1 MRTVMSSITA
11 ILIFGLIF
19 TQGSASAASG
29 TFSRHGCIEFS
40 TATVESES
48 CQQLECIEKAPN
60 GICKLSVCAKTQR
73 GKYADTVNT
82 GCTRSVDCGKGAYFL
97 PGTPDEPESESTD
110 NCDWRPCVETNP
122 ETGECESYEC
132 LSKRT
137 TIIERTSYPRALCMK
152 IPAQKVTE
160 PSNRADSHPPTP
172 SPTRI
177 TTSVPMP
184 AGSPSQAVREML
196 TAAADYKD
204 EYAAGISPEERLR
217 RKAAGDRLDAFWGH
231 KAMFREMLGEH
242 WDTLKPSE
250 KSEYFYL
257 AAALI
262 RKDRYPQ
269 MSLHLNEFASIEVLG
284 EKKFQDGTTAVTV
297 KMISKETGVT
307 ALPVFYLRQTD
318 TGWRVYSVTSDGESL
333 LLFYRQ
339 LHDTTIKEKG
349 VEFLLSAMRKR
360 LKGLK

>member
-1 MRTVMSSITA
+1 MRAFIT
-11 ILIFGLIF
+11 IPIFGLLSLVSTAI
-19 TQGSASAASG
+19 AAAD

-40 TATVESES
+40 TATVESEV

-60 GICKLSVCAKTQR
+60 GVCKLSACAKTQR
-73 GKYADTVNT
+73 GKYADTMNT

-152 IPAQKVTE
+152 IPAQEVAR
-160 PSNRADSHPPTP
+160 PSSQANSSTSAPNA
-172 SPTRI
+172 TRI

-184 AGSPSQAVREML
+184 AGSASQTVREML
-196 TAAADYKD
+196 TAAANYKD
-204 EYAAGISPEERLR
+204 ENVAGISPEERLS

-250 KSEYFYL
+250 RREYFYL

-262 RKDRYPQ
+262 RRDRYPQ
-269 MSLHLNEFASIEVLG
+269 MSIHLNEFPSIEVLG
-284 EKKFQDGTTAVTV
+284 EKKLQDGTAMVTV
-297 KMISKETGVT
+297 KMTSRATGLT
-307 ALPVFYLRQTD
+307 ALPVFYLRKTD
-318 TGWRVYSVTSDGESL
+318 TDWRIYSVTSDGESL
-333 LLFYRQ
+333 LLIYRQ

-360 LKGLK
+360 LKGPN